1 MFSFL
6 LLEGQGAARGK
17 LEGTRRYENSPF
29 TGLCYPVVGDAYRAR
44 ALHLNRH
51 GLYAWDGEGWVRAR
65 IPTWDAPFT
74 ALSHFALMD

>member
-1 MFSFL
+1 M
-6 LLEGQGAARGK
+6 
-17 LEGTRRYENSPF
+17 
-29 TGLCYPVVGDAYRAR
+29 VGDAYRAR